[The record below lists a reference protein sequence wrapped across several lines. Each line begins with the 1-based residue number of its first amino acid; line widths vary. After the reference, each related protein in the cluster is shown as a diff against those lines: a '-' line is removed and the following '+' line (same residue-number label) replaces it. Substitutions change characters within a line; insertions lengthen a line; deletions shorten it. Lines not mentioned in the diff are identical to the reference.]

1 MLVGRQSPLICKSPD
16 TPYLE
21 KDEVSER
28 FLPDGKSGFS
38 ILSILDT
45 SDKSSAVS
53 SYKRHTMS
61 PSDNTGLTDDGSL
74 SIQAAFM
81 NTCFAEVGVTLIPK
95 NNRISNDF
103 GELNKMDKKS
113 NWILKLR
120 AKCFRNDKNE
130 FEHKRQS
137 INYCCMCLMSSIQGG
152 RKISVEFLVII
163 IIIRLICPRVFGTS
177 DVQFGVQ
184 LRNEVDEV
192 SKTGLD
198 EPQRAKP
205 VAALQD
211 DQCANLRGPCVTF
224 GRKQNDISDDV
235 NTHNTH
241 NRATETLEMDK
252 MPIASV
258 LEWFKQASTWWP
270 KDGRSDTSLD
280 NTTGMEE
287 PTLSPNFAKMLT
299 SAQLLELANLLV
311 HKIESQNSSQER
323 EERMRIPSDTNHNQL
338 HEQQLLSSV
347 QRRNSSN
354 LDAFRWICKPVV
366 SANRSSFSPLSQSPW
381 IHQDQGQ
388 LPVSTVGLTQR
399 NSDIFTLST
408 MASMQEMSNSRTLQN
423 IENAII
429 RGDQT
434 QGLKE
439 SSAGQ
444 LDRLGD
450 PEQTDDDLEM
460 ETKDEASDSMG
471 LERNSWTSENRAP
484 ETSAHSRHVH
494 GICPDN
500 GSSVMLHSTTSNQ
513 LLRRKKK
520 TRTVFSR
527 NQVHQLESTFNAKR
541 YLSSSERVVLAKT
554 LQLTE
559 TQVKIW
565 FQNRRNK
572 WKRQATTD
580 FETSVGS
587 THTSTRPGTLFS
599 AACLQPGDLGKLRSS
614 FLLEPDSPI
623 PLNLPPLFSHIA
635 KYPTSSSHITPS
647 WHSGTRT
654 TSEQFCS
661 PSQSIRPGLTN
672 GPKSSEPM
680 TTGTCNLSPSPSKQ
694 RTFDESFMRDRSL
707 SVVKTG
713 SPTFIPPMG
722 PGNGFPINF
731 PLPTSQKNERH
742 WSKPDKEPHYS
753 KCDFNDSVQSIARSA
768 FESMS
773 KPNPTRSSDSLPD
786 PRAILS
792 ALNSTTFEMMS
803 RLFQNQHQ
811 QQINE
816 GFGLNRLPVLPPSGN
831 IHPNLSSLHTTQN
844 VNRMK
849 QGTSGEVR
857 PSAGLET
864 SLLV

>member
-1 MLVGRQSPLICKSPD
+1 
-16 TPYLE
+16 
-21 KDEVSER
+21 
-28 FLPDGKSGFS
+28 
-38 ILSILDT
+38 
-45 SDKSSAVS
+45 
-53 SYKRHTMS
+53 
-61 PSDNTGLTDDGSL
+61 
-74 SIQAAFM
+74 
-81 NTCFAEVGVTLIPK
+81 
-95 NNRISNDF
+95 
-103 GELNKMDKKS
+103 
-113 NWILKLR
+113 
-120 AKCFRNDKNE
+120 
-130 FEHKRQS
+130 
-137 INYCCMCLMSSIQGG
+137 
-152 RKISVEFLVII
+152 
-163 IIIRLICPRVFGTS
+163 
-177 DVQFGVQ
+177 
-184 LRNEVDEV
+184 
-192 SKTGLD
+192 
-198 EPQRAKP
+198 
-205 VAALQD
+205 
-211 DQCANLRGPCVTF
+211 
-224 GRKQNDISDDV
+224 
-235 NTHNTH
+235 
-241 NRATETLEMDK
+241 MDK

-270 KDGRSDTSLD
+270 KDGRSDTNLD
-280 NTTGMEE
+280 NTIGMEE
-287 PTLSPNFAKMLT
+287 PTSSPNLAKMLT

-311 HKIESQNSSQER
+311 HKIESQNSTHER
-323 EERMRIPSDTNHNQL
+323 EERLRIPGDTNHNQQ
-338 HEQQLLSSV
+338 HEQLLSSV
-347 QRRNSSN
+347 QRRNSST
-354 LDAFRWICKPVV
+354 LDAFRWMYKPVV
-366 SANRSSFSPLSQSPW
+366 TANGNSSSPLSQSPW

-388 LPVSTVGLTQR
+388 LPVSTAGLTQR
-399 NSDIFTLST
+399 KSDLFSLST
-408 MASMQEMSNSRTLQN
+408 IASMHEMSNPRTMQN
-423 IENAII
+423 IENAIN
-429 RGDQT
+429 RGDQS

-439 SSAGQ
+439 PSAGQ

-450 PEQTDDDLEM
+450 AEQTDDDLEM
-460 ETKDEASDSMG
+460 EPKEEASDSMG
-471 LERNSWTSENRAP
+471 LERTSWTSENRAP
-484 ETSAHSRHVH
+484 ETSAHARHVH
-494 GICPDN
+494 GMCADT

-580 FETSVGS
+580 FESSVGS
-587 THTSTRPGTLFS
+587 THTSTRPGVLFS
-599 AACLQPGDLGKLRSS
+599 AACLQPGGLGKLRSS
-614 FLLEPDSPI
+614 FLLEPESPI

-661 PSQSIRPGLTN
+661 TSQSIRPGLTN
-672 GPKSSEPM
+672 GPKSSEAM

-694 RTFDESFMRDRSL
+694 RIFDESFMRDRPL

-722 PGNGFPINF
+722 LGNGFPINF
-731 PLPTSQKNERH
+731 PLATSQKNERH

-753 KCDFNDSVQSIARSA
+753 KCDYTDSVQSIARSA

-816 GFGLNRLPVLPPSGN
+816 GFGLNRQPVPPSSGN
-831 IHPNLSSLHTTQN
+831 IHPNLSGLHTTQN

-849 QGTSGEVR
+849 QGTSGEYTTNKFAVNSSTAHDWFR
-857 PSAGLET
+857 PSWGSSGRRSSRVSVKPMFYLNPNWTVFEKYTHLQISLVFTRDSTESLVDCRRVFSNLVNSFVYKNIPRCLEYRAN
-864 SLLV
+864 